1 MTITYTWKMK
11 EIRVMDETNSEGK
24 VLKDAVVRTMWR
36 KIGTDEDGVEG
47 DFLGATPLTAAN
59 VPEGDFVALN
69 SLTEEKVLEWIKAI
83 VEADDTY
90 VAHINE
96 MIAEHIAEKKISQK
110 PMPWG
115 DPEYVDPSPTPKE

>member
-1 MTITYTWKMK
+1 M
-11 EIRVMDETNSEGK
+11 
-24 VLKDAVVRTMWR
+24 
-36 KIGTDEDGVEG
+36 
-47 DFLGATPLTAAN
+47 GATPLTAAS

-83 VEADDTY
+83 VEPDATY

-96 MIAEHIAEKKISQK
+96 MIAEHIAEKKIAQK

-115 DPEYVDPSPTPKE
+115 DPDFVAPA

>member
-1 MTITYTWKMK
+1 MAITYTWKMK

-36 KIGTDEDGVEG
+36 KIGTDDDGVEG
-47 DFLGATPLTAAN
+47 DFMGATPLTAAN
-59 VPEGDFVALN
+59 VPEGDFKALN
-69 SLTEEKVLEWIKAI
+69 TLTEEQVLEWIKAI

-90 VAHINE
+90 VAHING
-96 MIAEHIAEKKISQK
+96 MIEQHIAEKKIAQK

-115 DPEYVDPSPTPKE
+115 DPEFVDPNPPPAE

>member
-1 MTITYTWKMK
+1 
-11 EIRVMDETNSEGK
+11 MDETNSEGK

-36 KIGTDEDGVEG
+36 KIGTDDDGVEG
-47 DFLGATPLTAAN
+47 DFMGATPLTAAN

-90 VAHINE
+90 VAHING
-96 MIAEHIAEKKISQK
+96 MIAEHIAEKKIAQK

-115 DPEYVDPSPTPKE
+115 DTEYVDPNPTPTE

>member
-1 MTITYTWKMK
+1 MSMTYTWKMK
-11 EIRVMDETNSEGK
+11 EIKVMDETNSEGK

-36 KIGTDEDGVEG
+36 KIGVDDDGVEG
-47 DFLGATPLTAAN
+47 DFMGATPLTAAN

-83 VEADDTY
+83 VEADPIY
-90 VAHINE
+90 VAHIDE
-96 MIAEHIAEKKISQK
+96 MIAKHIAEKKIAQK

-115 DPEYVDPSPTPKE
+115 DPEYVDPNPTPKE

>member
-1 MTITYTWKMK
+1 MAITYTWKMK

-24 VLKDAVVRTMWR
+24 VLKDAVVRTLWR
-36 KIGTDEDGVEG
+36 KIGTDDDGVEG
-47 DFLGATPLTAAN
+47 DFMGATPLTAAN
-59 VPEGDFVALN
+59 VPEGEFVALN

-83 VEADDTY
+83 VEPDAGY

-96 MIAEHIAEKKISQK
+96 MIAEHIAEKKIAQK

-115 DPEYVDPSPTPKE
+115 DPDYADPSPTPKE